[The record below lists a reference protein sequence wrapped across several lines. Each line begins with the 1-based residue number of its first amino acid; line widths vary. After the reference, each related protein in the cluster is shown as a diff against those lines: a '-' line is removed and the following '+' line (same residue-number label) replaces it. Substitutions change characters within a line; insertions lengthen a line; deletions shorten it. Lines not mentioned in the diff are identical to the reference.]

1 MNNLEDK
8 YVEALSKGDSKA
20 FEVLFIHYHPKLVYF
35 LFGFIKDSERAR
47 DMAQDIF
54 MTIWSNKEKLKE
66 VKSFN
71 SYLFKIAKNN
81 ICNYFDHVVVNEK
94 YIAGQLLQSVET
106 ENLEETVFAN
116 QLQSMIDIAISQ
128 MPSQRK
134 KIFVM
139 SRINGLSNA
148 EIAEKLNINK
158 RTVENHLTAALADL
172 RKAINLC
179 ITIFI

>member
-8 YVEALSKGDSKA
+8 YVEALSNGDSKA
-20 FEVLFIHYHPKLVYF
+20 FEVLFIRYHPKLVYF

-54 MTIWSNKEKLKE
+54 MTIWSNREKLKE

-81 ICNYFDHVVVNEK
+81 ICNYFDHLAVNEK
-94 YIAGQLLQSVET
+94 YIAGQLLRSTEV
-106 ENLEETVFAN
+106 ENLEDTVFAN
-116 QLQSMIDIAISQ
+116 QLQSMIDIAVSQ
-128 MPSQRK
+128 MPSQRR
-134 KIFVM
+134 KIFIM
-139 SRINGLSNA
+139 SRIDGLTNS
-148 EIAEKLNINK
+148 EIAEQLNINK

-172 RKAINLC
+172 RKTINLC
-179 ITIFI
+179 ITFFI